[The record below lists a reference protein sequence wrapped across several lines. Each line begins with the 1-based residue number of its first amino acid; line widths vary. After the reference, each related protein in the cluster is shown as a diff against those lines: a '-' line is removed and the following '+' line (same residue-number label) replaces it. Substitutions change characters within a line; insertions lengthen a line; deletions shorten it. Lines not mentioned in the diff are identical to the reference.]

1 MGLRKA
7 DSSLVPCRKPG
18 QVRGRAPRRGCGVGP
33 HGRREGPAGVA
44 SLLPVSRWGVA
55 GNRHRA
61 VFCQETRICMPRL
74 IAFNGSGR
82 PAQSGVPRR
91 HQDMK
96 HER

>member
-7 DSSLVPCRKPG
+7 DSALVRRRQPG
-18 QVRGRAPRRGCGVGP
+18 QSISRACRWRRGVRPRGRD
-33 HGRREGPAGVA
+33 EGSVEVA

-55 GNRHRA
+55 GNRQGA
-61 VFCQETRICMPRL
+61 VFCQEASACSPRL
-74 IAFNGSGR
+74 IAFNGCGR
-82 PAQSGVPRR
+82 SVLPSVPRR